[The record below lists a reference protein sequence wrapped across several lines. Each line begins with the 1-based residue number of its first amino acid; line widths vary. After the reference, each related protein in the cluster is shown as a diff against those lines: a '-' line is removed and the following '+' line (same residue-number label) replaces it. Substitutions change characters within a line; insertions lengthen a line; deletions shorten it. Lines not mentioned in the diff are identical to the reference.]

1 MEWIKG
7 LLIAFLPSMFFGK
20 IGFASAFLYFG
31 KNFPA
36 VFAFVVGGA
45 FVGSFIFTYLSEGI
59 FNWVN
64 KRFPSKLK
72 QSKIRKIRKIIRVK
86 QKWGLGGI
94 ALLAPVLLSY
104 PGGCFI
110 AVKFFKS
117 PLKIILSMTLS
128 ATLWTAFFYFFF
140 DKLF

>member
-36 VFAFVVGGA
+36 VFTFVVGGA
-45 FVGSFIFTYLSEGI
+45 FIGSSMFTYLSERI
-59 FNWVN
+59 FDWWN

-72 QSKIRKIRKIIRVK
+72 QHKIRKIRKIIKVK
-86 QKWGLGGI
+86 QKWGLSGI
-94 ALLAPVLLSY
+94 AFLAPVLLSY

-110 AVKFFKS
+110 AVKFFKN

-128 ATLWTAFFYFFF
+128 ASLWTAFFYFFF
-140 DKLF
+140 DKIF

>member
-31 KNFPA
+31 KNFSA
-36 VFAFVVGGA
+36 IFAFVVGGA
-45 FVGSFIFTYLSEGI
+45 FVGSFIFTYLSKKI
-59 FNWVN
+59 FNWWY

-72 QSKIRKIRKIIRVK
+72 HSKIKKIRKIIQIK
-86 QKWGLGGI
+86 QKWGLSGI

-110 AVKFFKS
+110 AVKFFKN

-128 ATLWTAFFYFFF
+128 ASLWTAFFYFFF
-140 DKLF
+140 DKIF